1 MSSLI
6 YWQAVGALALVI
18 ALIGCCAWLMRR
30 LGLGGRLVTT
40 GGKRRLAIVEVLP
53 LDAKRRLVL
62 LRRDEVEHLILLG
75 QESDTVIERGGAGD
89 FAGLVERG
97 AP

>member
-1 MSSLI
+1 MSALL
-6 YWQAVGALALVI
+6 YWQAVGALALVV
-18 ALIGCCAWLMRR
+18 ALIGLCAWLARR
-30 LGLGGRLVTT
+30 FGLGGRLVTT
-40 GGKRRLAIVEVLP
+40 GGKRRLSIIEVLP

-75 QESDTVIERGGAGD
+75 QQSDTVIERGGDGE

-97 AP
+97 AR